1 MKFQCEYICTQ
12 PYGLTPVAATH
23 IVKIVLRS
31 NSDVRIE
38 ANGRTTNAVS
48 ISGLLSLLIRNDD
61 MVKVTVNG
69 EDGHDVMKNIEDVIS
84 HRPEKKPRAIEAPW
98 MPEPVSA

>member
-38 ANGRTTNAVS
+38 ANDRSANAVS
-48 ISGLLSLLIRNDD
+48 ISGLLSLSIKHSDV
-61 MVKVTVNG
+61 VKVTV
-69 EDGHDVMKNIEDVIS
+69 DGGDGYDVMKNIEDVIS
-84 HRPEKKPRAIEAPW
+84 HRPEKKPRAMESRW